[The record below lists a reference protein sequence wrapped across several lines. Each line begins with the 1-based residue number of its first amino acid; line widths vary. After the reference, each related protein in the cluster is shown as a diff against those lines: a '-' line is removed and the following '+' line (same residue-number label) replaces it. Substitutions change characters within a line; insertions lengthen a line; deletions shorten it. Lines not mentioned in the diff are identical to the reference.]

1 MTTYKWNLLN
11 LKKDFYKI
19 IDTDNNKLIIDD
31 LNKIL
36 YMLKYPNNFDNS
48 DVLLFKCEVESVLAT
63 IDPINDKE
71 IKNDKQ
77 FKILKMINEDSKEIL
92 KSFSIHNLRKKRNKS
107 NKRGLFEGILW
118 VDYTLISLNKDY
130 YSLFQELKSNNCMS
144 INKNSDTWFIRLK
157 SINKN
162 YYNISYVDSLNDM
175 SNLFY
180 SFSYHQLDKEGN
192 NRNDSIYDLTLEIYY
207 FLIASDIL
215 KNKYYQDSYKIKY
228 NVFNSLKAGLNEFE
242 FITYHN
248 DDLEYNKQTSNYR
261 ITKKSSMFDEELAQ
275 NFYKSIDY
283 DSLSLS
289 IKNTYS
295 HLLAIYLYNQ
305 YQIDKEKSLA
315 NINKLIKIIGRV
327 NDNEI
332 LKYLDIDIND
342 FVNCNYFDNFYKTCK
357 KEYKK
362 KKRKL

>member
-92 KSFSIHNLRKKRNKS
+92 KSLNIHNLRKKRNKS

-130 YSLFQELKSNNCMS
+130 YSLFQELKNTNCMS

-162 YYNISYVDSLNDM
+162 YYSISYVDSLNDM

-180 SFSYHQLDKEGN
+180 SFSYHQLDK
-192 NRNDSIYDLTLEIYY
+192 
-207 FLIASDIL
+207 
-215 KNKYYQDSYKIKY
+215 
-228 NVFNSLKAGLNEFE
+228 
-242 FITYHN
+242 
-248 DDLEYNKQTSNYR
+248 
-261 ITKKSSMFDEELAQ
+261 
-275 NFYKSIDY
+275 
-283 DSLSLS
+283 
-289 IKNTYS
+289 
-295 HLLAIYLYNQ
+295 
-305 YQIDKEKSLA
+305 
-315 NINKLIKIIGRV
+315 
-327 NDNEI
+327 
-332 LKYLDIDIND
+332 
-342 FVNCNYFDNFYKTCK
+342 
-357 KEYKK
+357 
-362 KKRKL
+362 